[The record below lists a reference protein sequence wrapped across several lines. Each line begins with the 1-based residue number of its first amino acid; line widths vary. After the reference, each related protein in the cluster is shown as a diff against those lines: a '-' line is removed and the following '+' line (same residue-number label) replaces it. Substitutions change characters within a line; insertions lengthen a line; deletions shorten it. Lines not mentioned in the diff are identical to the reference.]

1 MERPARALATS
12 RLRMWGY
19 AAILTAFCFAQS
31 AGRMVADTKFDL
43 VTNPG
48 KFLTGGLH
56 LWDPAA
62 AFGQLQNQ
70 AYGYAWPMGPFFWLG
85 ELVHLPPWVIQRM
98 WWSLL
103 LVIAFVGIV
112 RLAQRLDLGS
122 PTTQV
127 LAGFAYVLTP
137 RITTLL
143 GGVSVEVWPMALAPW
158 VLLPLVTASE
168 RGSVRRAAAL
178 SALAVATCGGVN
190 AVAVAAVLPLG
201 LIWLLTRAAGP
212 RKWPLLGWWVLFTGL
227 ATAWWLGPLLVLGRY
242 SPPFLDYIE
251 NATITTIPTGLA
263 RSLLGT
269 SDWVAYFAGTDY
281 PAGQHL
287 VTTPFLIL
295 DAAGIVALG
304 LVGIAL
310 RGNPHQRFLTLGLL
324 VGVTLVGFGYSGD
337 LAGWWAEDRT
347 GLLDGAL
354 APFRNL
360 HKFDVVLRIPLVLG
374 MAHVLRVIPGML
386 RGAGARTALRT
397 VQAATVL
404 ALVALA
410 LPWAQDEIAPR
421 AGVAA
426 VPRYWSDVAD
436 YLAEQDDDGSVA
448 LELPASAFGVYDWG
462 NVHDDVMQG
471 LADSPWAV
479 RNVIP
484 LAPPGNVV
492 FLDAVT
498 RVVESGHPSDTLASY
513 LAANGVSRLVVRND
527 LDRFQTGTPDPAYV
541 RSVLTRSR
549 GISLAQSFGPAV
561 GSRPFSYSSE
571 GGTRLVSG
579 TGIAGRTGSIDVY
592 DVAPAASARL
602 TSAPEALVGDPA
614 AGLRPGL
621 SGPEQRVLAE
631 DAQGDEPG
639 QVLTDGA
646 RRRETNFAA
655 VRWNRSSTMAAT
667 DPWRLHGPEHN
678 HRYLAD
684 PERWQTT
691 AIWTGAVSGVAA
703 SSSEA
708 FADAL
713 PPLQI
718 GAHPGAALDRDPATA
733 WRSARQID
741 PTGQWWQVA
750 FTQPL
755 DLGEVTVT
763 LPRDS
768 ARVPRL
774 ALRSGTDSRLVDA
787 PDPGESRTYQLGFT
801 DVSVLRVTAAGRDL
815 RLPGS
820 FGLAEVRLPGLVT
833 QRYLQLPPP
842 DDRYPV
848 DAIALARDPDRAA
861 CVMIRHALPCDG
873 ALVSPGEDGDTLARR
888 FTPGFAAG
896 YQLSG
901 TASLRRTT
909 TAGRALLASGVTAT
923 STGRVADV
931 GEGPIA
937 AVDGDHATTWLGTG
951 GRPELQVRLPRPQT
965 LDSLTVRVNRRVPAS
980 MPSRLQVSAGGRTR
994 VVDLDEEGRAE
1005 LPGWRTDRF
1014 TVRVLATDP
1023 AFSVVGRQFVEAPA
1037 GISAL
1042 RVDGRS
1048 LNPHAVRA
1056 RSFGC
1061 GSGPLIR
1068 VGDQLVRTRLRA
1080 STKALVRGESAPFRA
1095 CGRAEVDLDG
1105 STTDVLATPS
1115 PLFRVDS
1122 LLLRRTDA
1130 GTGLTR
1136 TVPVTTDGR
1145 GTPATVTVPGRSSD
1159 TLLTLPQ
1166 NFNDGWTATWNG
1178 QELPAQRVDGWKQG
1192 WRLPAGSA
1200 GQVTLTFAPADTFT
1214 GLLVAGVVLAGVCVL
1229 AVVWSWRRERR
1240 GHEPDRAPAL
1250 RTGRPGLLDASV
1262 AVVAGGLLCGW
1273 WGLAGV
1279 LVAICLGA
1287 GLRRFQGWPVLAGL
1301 SVLVASLA
1309 LAWGPITDR
1318 SWAVT
1323 WSQGWSLAAL
1333 CCAVAGLAALR
1344 RLPQHRADQ
1353 EHPVTV
1359 PRARRGHSTVAPTGR
1374 ALASMRAKN
1383 RTFFARMI
1391 GRSNQ

>member
-1 MERPARALATS
+1 MNGQGERPARSLATS

-19 AAILTAFCFAQS
+19 AAVLTAFCFAQS

-48 KFLTGGLH
+48 KFLSGGLY
-56 LWDPAA
+56 LWDPQA

-85 ELVHLPPWVIQRM
+85 ELVHLPPWAIQRL

-103 LVIAFVGIV
+103 LVVAFVGIV
-112 RLAQRLDLGS
+112 RLAQRLNLGS

-158 VLLPLVTASE
+158 VLLPLVTASR

-178 SALAVATCGGVN
+178 SALVVATCGGVN

-201 LIWLLTRAAGP
+201 LIWILTRAPGP

-269 SDWVAYFAGTDY
+269 SDWVAYFAGIDY

-287 VTTPFLIL
+287 VTTPFLML

-374 MAHVLRVIPGML
+374 LAHGLRVIPGML
-386 RGAGARTALRT
+386 RGAGAGLAVRVL
-397 VQAATVL
+397 QAATVL

-410 LPWAQDEIAPR
+410 LPWAQGEIAPR
-421 AGVAA
+421 GGVGA
-426 VPRYWSDVAD
+426 VPGYWSAAAG
-436 YLAEQDDDGSVA
+436 YLAEEDDDGSVA

-498 RVVESGHPSDTLASY
+498 RVVESGHPSETLASY
-513 LAANGVSRLVVRND
+513 LAANGVGRLVVRND

-541 RSVLTRSR
+541 RSVLTRSP
-549 GISLAQSFGPAV
+549 GISLAQSFGPRV
-561 GSRPFSYSSE
+561 GLRPFSYSSD
-571 GGTRLVSG
+571 GGTRLIAG

-592 DVAPAASARL
+592 DVAPSASARL
-602 TSAPEALVGDPA
+602 TSAPEVLVGDPA

-621 SGPEQRVLAE
+621 SGPSQRVLAE
-631 DAQGDEPG
+631 DSQGDESG

-655 VRWNRSSTMAAT
+655 VRWNRSSTLGAT
-667 DPWRLHGPEHN
+667 EPWRLHGPEHD
-678 HRYLAD
+678 HRYLSD
-684 PERWQTT
+684 PERWQAT
-691 AIWTGAVSGVAA
+691 AIWTGNVGGVTA

-718 GAHPGAALDRDPATA
+718 GAHPGAALDGDQATA
-733 WRSARQID
+733 WRSARQVD
-741 PTGQWWQVA
+741 PTGQWWQVS
-750 FTQPL
+750 FTQPQ
-755 DLGEVTVT
+755 DLETVT
-763 LPRDS
+763 LTLPPHSAPVPKLTLDS
-768 ARVPRL
+768 
-774 ALRSGTDSRLVDA
+774 GEDSRLVDA
-787 PDPGESRTYQLGFT
+787 PEPGRSRTYQLGFS
-801 DVSVLRVTAAGRDL
+801 DAEELRITAAGRDVT
-815 RLPGS
+815 LPGS
-820 FGLAEVRLPGLVT
+820 FGLSEVHVPGVKT
-833 QRYLQLPPP
+833 QRYLQLPLP

-848 DAIALARDPDRAA
+848 DTIALSRDPGRAA
-861 CVMIRHALPCDG
+861 CVMIRHALPCDD
-873 ALVSPGEDGDTLARR
+873 ALVAPGEDGDTLARR
-888 FTPGFAAG
+888 LTPTYAAG

-901 TASLRRTT
+901 TVSLRRTT
-909 TAGRALLASGVTAT
+909 TAGRALLRSGVAAT

-931 GEGPIA
+931 AEGPIA
-937 AVDGDHATTWLGTG
+937 AVDGDHATTWLGAG
-951 GRPELQVRLPRPQT
+951 SRPKLQVRLPERRS
-965 LDSLTVRVNRRVPAS
+965 LDSVTVRLNRRAPAS
-980 MPSRLQVSAGGRTR
+980 MPTRIEVSAGGHHR
-994 VVDLDEEGRAE
+994 VVELDEDGRAE
-1005 LPGWRTDRF
+1005 LPGWRTNTF
-1014 TVRVLATDP
+1014 TVRVLATGP
-1023 AFSVVGRQFVEAPA
+1023 AFSVVGQRFVETPA

-1042 RVDGRS
+1042 RLDDRS
-1048 LNPHAVRA
+1048 LNPDAVRA

-1061 GSGPLIR
+1061 GSGPVVR
-1068 VGDQLVRTRLRA
+1068 VGDQLVRTRVHA
-1080 STKALVRGESAPFRA
+1080 TTKELVRGVSVPFRT
-1095 CGRAEVDLDG
+1095 CGRPDLELDG
-1105 STTDVLATPS
+1105 TTVDVLADPS

-1130 GTGLTR
+1130 VPAGLTG
-1136 TVPVTTDGR
+1136 TVPVEHDDR
-1145 GTPATVTVPGRSSD
+1145 GTPTSITVPSRSAE

-1166 NFNDGWTATWNG
+1166 NFNDGWTATWRG
-1178 QELPAQRVDGWKQG
+1178 AELPAQRVDGWKQG
-1192 WRLPAGSA
+1192 WRLPAGSTGTVALSFEPA
-1200 GQVTLTFAPADTFT
+1200 GTFT
-1214 GLLVAGVVLAGVCVL
+1214 GLLVAGAVL
-1229 AVVWSWRRERR
+1229 AVVCLVVVWWSWRRERR
-1240 GHEPDRAPAL
+1240 GHAVSGAPVL
-1250 RTGRPGLLDASV
+1250 RTGRPGLLDAAV

-1279 LVAICLGA
+1279 LGAIALGLL
-1287 GLRRFQGWPVLAGL
+1287 LRRFEGWPVLAGL
-1301 SVLVASLA
+1301 SILAASLA

-1333 CCAVAGLAALR
+1333 CCAVAGLAASR
-1344 RLPQHRADQ
+1344 TPRHRGPHGTA
-1353 EHPVTV
+1353 HGAGATV
-1359 PRARRGHSTVAPTGR
+1359 PPAHEGR
-1374 ALASMRAKN
+1374 HADSAAV
-1383 RTFFARMI
+1383 
-1391 GRSNQ
+1391 